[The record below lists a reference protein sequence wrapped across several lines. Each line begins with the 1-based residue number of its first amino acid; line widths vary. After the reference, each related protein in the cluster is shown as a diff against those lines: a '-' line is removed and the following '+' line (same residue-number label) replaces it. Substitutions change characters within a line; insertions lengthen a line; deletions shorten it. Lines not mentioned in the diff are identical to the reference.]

1 MRSLDDL
8 ISLLKAVKVG
18 KELGIHEI
26 VEVIAGLCF
35 VVVELAVLALGRGP
49 TFPAIGDVEDERVFL
64 ALQLGFIGLV
74 LF

>member
-26 VEVIAGLCF
+26 AEVIAGLCF
-35 VVVELAVLALGRGP
+35 VVVELAVLALWRGP
-49 TFPAIGDVEDERVFL
+49 ALPAIRLVEDESVFL
-64 ALQLGFIGLV
+64 AF
-74 LF
+74 